1 MKNVDHLCV
10 NKKMVNNNFH
20 RQNLLFQTDSR
31 FCIELGER
39 DSSMD
44 VEAAF
49 TSKED
54 FHAQTTRHNTIG
66 SKSV

>member
-1 MKNVDHLCV
+1 MKDIDHFSV
-10 NKKMVNNNFH
+10 NKKLVNNFH
-20 RQNLLFQTDSR
+20 RQHPLFQTDSR
-31 FCIELGER
+31 FSIELGER

-54 FHAQTTRHNTIG
+54 FHAQTTRHNIIG

>member
-1 MKNVDHLCV
+1 MKDVDRLSV
-10 NKKMVNNNFH
+10 NKKLVNNFH
-20 RQNLLFQTDSR
+20 RQHLLFQTDSG
-31 FCIELGER
+31 FSIELGER

-66 SKSV
+66 LKSV